1 LVEGLRRKT
10 MMIKKTRRIDNVE
23 TTIDSRGDAFPALI
37 PRPDVRAYAVS
48 SVVVAFLLTVFTMVL
63 PAAA

>member
-1 LVEGLRRKT
+1 
-10 MMIKKTRRIDNVE
+10 MMIRNTGRIDKVE

-37 PRPDVRAYAVS
+37 LRPDLRAYAVS

>member
-1 LVEGLRRKT
+1 MRRKT
-10 MMIKKTRRIDNVE
+10 IMMKKSGRIDKVE
-23 TTIDSRGDAFPALI
+23 TTLDSRSDAFPALI
-37 PRPDVRAYAVS
+37 LRPDVRAYAVT

>member
-1 LVEGLRRKT
+1 
-10 MMIKKTRRIDNVE
+10 MMKKSGRIDKVE
-23 TTIDSRGDAFPALI
+23 TTLDSRSDAFPALI
-37 PRPDVRAYAVS
+37 MRPDVRAYAVT

>member
-1 LVEGLRRKT
+1 MRKRR
-10 MMIKKTRRIDNVE
+10 MMMMKKTWRIDKVE
-23 TTIDSRGDAFPALI
+23 TTIDSRSEAFPALI
-37 PRPDVRAYAVS
+37 LRPDVRAYAVT

>member
-1 LVEGLRRKT
+1 MRKT
-10 MMIKKTRRIDNVE
+10 MMMKKTRRIDKVE
-23 TTIDSRGDAFPALI
+23 TTIDSRSDAFLVPIL
-37 PRPDVRAYAVS
+37 RPDVRAYAVS

>member
-1 LVEGLRRKT
+1 MRKR
-10 MMIKKTRRIDNVE
+10 MMMKKETGRIDNME
-23 TTIDSRGDAFPALI
+23 TTIDSRGDASPALI
-37 PRPDVRAYAVS
+37 QRPDVRAYAVT

>member
-1 LVEGLRRKT
+1 VEGLRRKT
-10 MMIKKTRRIDNVE
+10 MMMKKIGRIDKVE
-23 TTIDSRGDAFPALI
+23 TTIDSRGDAFPALL

>member
-1 LVEGLRRKT
+1 
-10 MMIKKTRRIDNVE
+10 MMMKKTGRIDKME
-23 TTIDSRGDAFPALI
+23 TTIDSRGDASPALI
-37 PRPDVRAYAVS
+37 QRPDVRAYAVT